1 MTRAA
6 FPLLAS
12 RIVGPSACA
21 AAVALLL
28 SGCSA
33 VPSLP
38 SLPSVGGF
46 GIYRVDV
53 VQGNFISQETAAL
66 VRPGLTRAEVRDIL
80 GTPLVASA
88 LHANR
93 WDYAFTLIRNGS
105 LTQQY
110 RYTVFFNGERVA
122 RTEGTDLPPEKDFV
136 AAIAPR
142 TSGAQPPEVSEEVQ
156 KRFAEAAARPPA
168 ALPTP
173 PAAAG
178 TYPPLEPAAARGP
191 AWDTPVPRAP
201 ARPGLASPAPASP
214 R

>member
-6 FPLLAS
+6 FLLLAP
-12 RIVGPSACA
+12 RIVGHRACA
-21 AAVALLL
+21 ACAVALMVA
-28 SGCSA
+28 GCSS

-38 SLPSVGGF
+38 SIGGF

-66 VRPGLTRAEVRDIL
+66 IRPGLSRAEVREIL

-93 WDYAFTLIRNGS
+93 WDYAFTLIRNGN

-110 RYTVFFNGERVA
+110 RYTVFFNGDRVA

-142 TSGAQPPEVSEEVQ
+142 TSGAQLPEVSEEVR
-156 KRFAEAAARPPA
+156 KRFAEAATRAPAAPPAPPA
-168 ALPTP
+168 AL
-173 PAAAG
+173 G
-178 TYPPLEPAAARGP
+178 NYPPLEPASARGP
-191 AWDTPVPRAP
+191 SWDTPVPRAP
-201 ARPGLASPAPASP
+201 ARPGFAPAPATPASP

>member
-6 FPLLAS
+6 FLLLAL
-12 RIVGPSACA
+12 RIVGHRACA
-21 AAVALLL
+21 ACAVALMVA
-28 SGCSA
+28 GCSS

-38 SLPSVGGF
+38 SIGGF

-66 VRPGLTRAEVRDIL
+66 IRPGLSRAEVRDIL

-93 WDYAFTLIRNGS
+93 WDYAFTLIRDGN

-110 RYTVFFNGERVA
+110 RYTVFFNGERVS

-142 TSGAQPPEVSEEVQ
+142 VGGVALPEVSEEVQ
-156 KRFAEAAARPPA
+156 KRFAEATARPLAVPPAPSPA
-168 ALPTP
+168 ATS
-173 PAAAG
+173 
-178 TYPPLEPAAARGP
+178 YPPLEPASARGP

-201 ARPGLASPAPASP
+201 ARPGIAPAPATPASP